1 MGLADL
7 KKNAS
12 LCKTERPIAVSIDDF
27 IAAADLYA
35 AGKTTSTLHSDKGM
49 CNNLLDQPTNV
60 VDFLQRKYPNQPTA
74 ISKVN
79 NGSNKPFKRCTYT
92 LSESAID
99 QLTQLSQQGNI
110 AKSKLIRQLISHYF
124 SLTPEQQKR
133 IDANLG

>member
-12 LCKTERPIAVSIDDF
+12 LCKAERPIAVSIDDF

-35 AGKTTSTLHSDKGM
+35 AGKSTPSISSAKGQTH
-49 CNNLLDQPTNV
+49 NEVLEPTNV
-60 VDFLQRKYPNQPTA
+60 VDFLQRKYPNQPQPLVKA
-74 ISKVN
+74 SS
-79 NGSNKPFKRCTYT
+79 GSKPFKRCTYT

-110 AKSKLIRQLISHYF
+110 AKSKLIRQLINHYF